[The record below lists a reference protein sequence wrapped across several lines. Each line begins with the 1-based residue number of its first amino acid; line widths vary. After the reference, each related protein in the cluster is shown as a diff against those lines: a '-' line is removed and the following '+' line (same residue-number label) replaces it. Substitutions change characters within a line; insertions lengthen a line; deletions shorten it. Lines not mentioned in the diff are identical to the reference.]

1 MVELLLRFV
10 KFSRVFGDLCIPEAV
25 SPAVP
30 LPAGNPS
37 SFLTRRQEMVV
48 RQARMDLT
56 TTLMPGAL
64 DNWIEFLF

>member
-10 KFSRVFGDLCIPEAV
+10 KFSRVFGDLCTPDVAPPV
-25 SPAVP
+25 TP

-37 SFLTRRQEMVV
+37 TFLTRPLQMGV

-56 TTLMPGAL
+56 TTLMPSAL
-64 DNWIEFLF
+64 DNWIELLF